1 MTYQK
6 LHLSILLSSLLVVLP
21 GNAIQPPD
29 PVPNSSISPVAN
41 NPLLN
46 YAQTLNQQGTDYL
59 AAGKADLALKSWRE
73 AHKIYTQ
80 IRDEQG
86 IVGTEINQA
95 QALRSLGFYRQ
106 SLVTLQSVN
115 TRLQKQSNS
124 ALKVRGLFSLGN
136 ALQSLGVLDK
146 KASNARDLDLGA
158 MQVLD
163 RALKIANDIDDPH
176 LAAQIKL
183 SLGNTLQTIGGEQ
196 LVPAIATYQELTSS
210 AYPLVKVQAK
220 LNLYRLA
227 NDKVSIARAKYQ
239 KIKLDDNRP
248 EAKLDAERNLSSLS
262 QFERSLPQPKQF
274 LADIRTEIEN
284 IPPTTD
290 TIYIHINLAEAIIA
304 RLKNERKPQQSI
316 FAVGVASALENRDL
330 LIQVSKL
337 LTTAIGQ
344 ARSIKDARGEAQ
356 ALGSLGH
363 LYELTSQYSEAQQL
377 TERALI
383 IVENLPAPDIAYEL
397 NWQLGRVLAVSKP
410 ENTSSAIAAYSQ
422 AVSHLKSL
430 RNDLNT
436 TDKDLQFTFR
446 DRVEPVYREYVN
458 LLLRDGKPSDKNLET
473 ARDSIESLQVAE
485 LEDFLRQGC
494 LDKYTVRLDKIDRS
508 AVVIYPI
515 VLPDR
520 IAVIASIPNQK
531 PIYYSQKISAEK
543 VRLEV
548 ADLQNKIALS
558 ETAFG
563 IKTKPAFEQ
572 QSKKVYD
579 LLLAPLAKDLQ
590 QTSTKTLVFVLDDV
604 FRNLPMSVLYDG
616 NKYTIEK
623 YNIALTPG
631 LQLVPP
637 QSEKNRGKRQAL
649 LGGVSE
655 QQGTFSALPQVEPEL
670 EAIGRLLP
678 SEKLINSQFNNQR
691 ISNNLTTG
699 NSQIVHFATHGEFSS
714 KPEDTF
720 LLTWNDRLDLNRLSS
735 LLRNRGMRS
744 GREIDLLV
752 LTACYSAQG
761 DNRATLGLAGVAI
774 QSRAKSTIASLWRSD
789 DVATPIL
796 ITDFYQNLIT
806 KKLGKAESL
815 RKAQL
820 SLLNHPNA
828 KYHAPYYWGSFVL
841 VGNWE

>member
-1 MTYQK
+1 MLKCQIYR
-6 LHLSILLSSLLVVLP
+6 SILLFSLFVALP
-21 GNAIQPPD
+21 SNAVQTPIKLTVASLIPPMT
-29 PVPNSSISPVAN
+29 NN

-46 YAQTLNQQGTDYL
+46 EAQTLNQQGTNYL

-124 ALKVRGLFSLGN
+124 ALKVRGLLSLGN
-136 ALQSLGVLDK
+136 ALLSLGK
-146 KASNARDLDLGA
+146 PKNAADPDLGA
-158 MQVLD
+158 LQVLD
-163 RALKIANDIDDPH
+163 RALKIANDIDDQH

-196 LVPAIATYQELTSS
+196 LVPAIATYQEITSS
-210 AYPLVKVQAK
+210 VYPLVKVQAK

-239 KIKLDDNRP
+239 KIKLEDIRA
-248 EAKLDAERNLSSLS
+248 EAKLDAERNLFSLS
-262 QFERSLPQPKQF
+262 QFERSLLQPKQF

-316 FAVGVASALENRDL
+316 FVDRDL
-330 LIQVSKL
+330 LIQVSQL

-410 ENTSSAIAAYSQ
+410 KNTSSAIAAYSQ

-446 DRVEPVYREYVN
+446 DRVEPIYREYVN
-458 LLLRDGKPSDKNLET
+458 LLLRDDDKTSEKNLEM

-494 LDKYTVRLDKIDRS
+494 LDKYTVQLDKIDRN
-508 AVVIYPI
+508 AIIIYPI

-520 IAVIASIPNQK
+520 IAVIAKIPDQQLL
-531 PIYYSQKISAEK
+531 YHSEKISAKELRAAVSDLREK
-543 VRLEV
+543 IESSRTEFVFDNYRTEF
-548 ADLQNKIALS
+548 K
-558 ETAFG
+558 
-563 IKTKPAFEQ
+563 Q
-572 QSKKVYD
+572 QSKRVYD
-579 LLLAPLAKDLQ
+579 LILAPLASKLQ
-590 QTSTKTLVFVLDDV
+590 QTNNKTLVFILDDAL
-604 FRNLPMSVLYDG
+604 RNLPMSVLYDG
-616 NKYTIEK
+616 KKYLAEK
-623 YNIALTPG
+623 YNLALAPG
-631 LQLVPP
+631 LELVPP
-637 QSEKNRGKRQAL
+637 QSDKNRGQKQAL

-655 QQGTFSALPQVEPEL
+655 QQGTFSALPQVKPEL
-670 EAIGRLLP
+670 EAIGKLLP
-678 SEKLINSQFNNQR
+678 NEKLINSQFNNQL
-691 ISNNLTTG
+691 ISNNLTAG

-720 LLTWNDRLDLNRLSS
+720 LLTWNDRLDLNQFSS
-735 LLRNRGMRS
+735 LLRNRGIRS
-744 GREIDLLV
+744 GREIDLLI

-761 DNRATLGLAGVAI
+761 DNRALLGLAGVAI

-789 DVATPIL
+789 DEATPIL

-820 SLLNHPNA
+820 FLLNHPNA

>member
-6 LHLSILLSSLLVVLP
+6 LHLSFLLLSLLVVLP
-21 GNAIQPPD
+21 GNAIQPPAI
-29 PVPNSSISPVAN
+29 VPNSSTSPVSN

-46 YAQTLNQQGTDYL
+46 YAQTLNRQGTDYL
-59 AAGKADLALKSWRE
+59 AAGKADLALKSWQE

-86 IVGTEINQA
+86 IIGTEINQA

-106 SLVTLQSVN
+106 SLVRLQSVN
-115 TRLQKQSNS
+115 TRLQQQSNS

-146 KASNARDLDLGA
+146 KASNVGNLDAGA
-158 MQVLD
+158 MQVLTQ
-163 RALKIANDIDDPH
+163 ALKIAEDIDDRQ

-183 SLGNTLQTIGGEQ
+183 SLGNTLQTIGGEH

-210 AYPLVKVQAK
+210 AYPLVKVRAK

-227 NDKVSIARAKYQ
+227 NDKLSIARAKYQ
-239 KIKLDDNRP
+239 
-248 EAKLDAERNLSSLS
+248 AKLKDRRSEVKLGAELNLSNLS
-262 QFERSLPQPKQF
+262 KFERSLPQPKQF
-274 LADIRTEIEN
+274 LAEVGAEIDN
-284 IPPTTD
+284 ISPTTD
-290 TIYIHINLAEAIIA
+290 TIYIHINLAEAVIA
-304 RLKNERKPQQSI
+304 RLKKERQPQQSI
-316 FAVGVASALENRDL
+316 FVDRDL

-344 ARSIKDARGEAQ
+344 ARSIKDNRAEAQ
-356 ALGSLGH
+356 ALGVLGH

-377 TERALI
+377 TEQALI
-383 IVENLPAPDIAYEL
+383 IVENLSAPDIAYEL
-397 NWQLGRVLAVSKP
+397 SWQLGRILAVSKTG
-410 ENTSSAIAAYSQ
+410 NTSSAVAAYGR
-422 AVSHLKSL
+422 AINHLKFL

-446 DRVEPVYREYVN
+446 DRVEPVYREYVK
-458 LLLRDGKPSDKNLET
+458 LLLRDGEPSDRNLEM

-485 LEDFLRQGC
+485 LENFLRQGC

-548 ADLQNKIALS
+548 ANLQNKIALS

-563 IKTKPAFEQ
+563 VKTKPAFER
-572 QSKKVYD
+572 QSKRVYD

-590 QTSTKTLVFVLDDV
+590 QTNTKTLVFVLDDV

-616 NKYTIEK
+616 DKYLIEK
-623 YNIALTPG
+623 YNLSLTPG

-637 QSEKNRGKRQAL
+637 QRNKNQIQRQAL
-649 LGGVSE
+649 LGGISE
-655 QQGTFSALPQVEPEL
+655 KHATFSALPQVKPEL
-670 EAIGRLLP
+670 EAIGKLLP
-678 SEKLINSQFNNQR
+678 NEKLINSQFNNQL

-720 LLTWNDRLDLNRLSS
+720 LLTWNDRLDLNRLGS

-761 DNRATLGLAGVAI
+761 DNRAILGLAGVAI

-789 DVATPIL
+789 DIATPIL
-796 ITDFYQNLIT
+796 MTDFYQNLIT
-806 KKLGKAESL
+806 KQLGKAESL

-820 SLLNHPNA
+820 SLLTHPNV